1 MQTVRYLR
9 LYADAMENLTS
20 RTSKWNLSPRTSH
33 HQPHRSTYLTS
44 SPGKQFGLVQCPA
57 GWFGDWHPTPRRQFI
72 IYLSGEMDYE
82 ASDGEVRRLTPGNFV
97 LLEDNVWEEPL

>member
-1 MQTVRYLR
+1 MVSVGERPGI
-9 LYADAMENLTS
+9 A
-20 RTSKWNLSPRTSH
+20 RT
-33 HQPHRSTYLTS
+33 
-44 SPGKQFGLVQCPA
+44 GQFGLAQCPA

-97 LLEDNVWEEPL
+97 LLEDTCGKGHSSRVIGRDATMAVVQLPDS